1 MDFEKMKEIVV
12 EQLDVEES
20 EVTLEAKFIDD
31 LGADSLDLFE
41 LVMAIE
47 EESGVEIKNED
58 LPSVITV
65 QDAMN
70 YVKKI
75 INK

>member
-1 MDFEKMKEIVV
+1 MDFEKLREIVV

-65 QDAMN
+65 QDALN
-70 YVKKI
+70 YVK
-75 INK
+75 NNQ

>member
-1 MDFEKMKEIVV
+1 MDFEKLKEVV
-12 EQLDVEES
+12 IDQLDVEES

-47 EESGVEIKNED
+47 DESGVEIKNED

-65 QDAMN
+65 QDALN
-70 YVKKI
+70 YVK
-75 INK
+75 NNQ

>member
-1 MDFEKMKEIVV
+1 MDFEKLKEIVID
-12 EQLDVEES
+12 QLDVEES

-65 QDAMN
+65 QDALN
-70 YVKKI
+70 YVK
-75 INK
+75 NNQ

>member
-1 MDFEKMKEIVV
+1 MDFEKLKEVV
-12 EQLDVEES
+12 IDQLDVEES
-20 EVTLEAKFIDD
+20 EVTLQAKFIDD

-65 QDAMN
+65 QDALD
-70 YVKKI
+70 YVK
-75 INK
+75 NNQ

>member
-1 MDFEKMKEIVV
+1 MDFGKMQEIVV

-47 EESGVEIKNED
+47 DESGVEIKNED

-65 QDAMN
+65 QDALN
-70 YVKKI
+70 YVKN
-75 INK
+75 NK

>member
-1 MDFEKMKEIVV
+1 MEFEKLKEIIID
-12 EQLDVEES
+12 QLDVEED
-20 EVTLEAKFIDD
+20 EVTPEAKFLDD

-65 QDAMN
+65 QDALD
-70 YVKKI
+70 YV
-75 INK
+75 NK

>member
-1 MDFEKMKEIVV
+1 MDFEKLREIVV

-20 EVTLEAKFIDD
+20 EVTLDAKFIDD

-65 QDAMN
+65 QNALE
-70 YVKKI
+70 YVK
-75 INK
+75 NNQ

>member
-1 MDFEKMKEIVV
+1 MDFEKLKEIVV
-12 EQLDVEES
+12 DQLDVEES
-20 EVTLEAKFIDD
+20 EVTLAAKFIDD

-65 QDAMN
+65 QDALD
-70 YVKKI
+70 YVK
-75 INK
+75 NNQ

>member
-1 MDFEKMKEIVV
+1 MDFEKLREVVV

-65 QDAMN
+65 QDALN
-70 YVKKI
+70 YVK
-75 INK
+75 NNQ

>member
-1 MDFEKMKEIVV
+1 MDFEKLREIVV
-12 EQLDVEES
+12 EQLDVEEN

-65 QDAMN
+65 QDALN
-70 YVKKI
+70 YVK
-75 INK
+75 NNQ

>member
-12 EQLDVEES
+12 EQLDVEEN

-65 QDAMN
+65 QDALN
-70 YVKKI
+70 YVA
-75 INK
+75 NN

>member
-1 MDFEKMKEIVV
+1 MDFEKLKEIVV
-12 EQLDVEES
+12 EQLDVEEN
-20 EVTLEAKFIDD
+20 EVTVEAKFIDD

-65 QDAMN
+65 QDALN
-70 YVKKI
+70 YVK
-75 INK
+75 NNQ

>member
-1 MDFEKMKEIVV
+1 MQEVVV
-12 EQLDVEES
+12 EQLDVEAS

-65 QDAMN
+65 QDALN
-70 YVKKI
+70 YVK
-75 INK
+75 NNQ

>member
-70 YVKKI
+70 YVK
-75 INK
+75 NN

>member
-1 MDFEKMKEIVV
+1 MDFEKLREVVV
-12 EQLDVEES
+12 EQLDVEEN

-65 QDAMN
+65 QDALD
-70 YVKKI
+70 YVK
-75 INK
+75 NNQ